1 MQEPIVDSSEATP
14 RNQSRLDSLSEE
26 GFLWTS
32 YAASFIGAYVA
43 GLAASY
49 GLAAWE
55 FSAASTI
62 KPWVLDTLA
71 LPIRRWNG
79 SVSVF
84 LANTV
89 FWLIPLVI
97 CLAISTLWV
106 KPFATSTSRS
116 RRMRLSATATVG
128 VLASLALFVLWARFE
143 EGKHRKGYENASCQ
157 KNLQQLSMALRMY
170 ASDRRDGIFPELS
183 STAGTLAVTDGVL
196 VPEYLNEISV
206 LHCPAWNLNKRWY
219 QPPKRKNV
227 TVEDDRSYFY
237 LGYRIPDQATL
248 EQFAAAYR
256 THSESGKPFD
266 VDLPLGTGKGV
277 VSRLHDTDP
286 LGESSRIPVFVE
298 RYPNGHDPASGNVL
312 YLDGHIERVKWGEK
326 WPMTTEAMEVLLSL
340 DGLGDD

>member
-26 GFLWTS
+26 GFLWAS

-84 LANTV
+84 LANTF
-89 FWLIPLVI
+89 FWLIPLAT
-97 CLAISTLWV
+97 CLAISTIWV
-106 KPFATSTSRS
+106 KPIATSTSRS
-116 RRMRLSATATVG
+116 RLTRLSAATTAG

-143 EGKHRKGYENASCQ
+143 EGKHGKGYGNAFCQ
-157 KNLQQLSMALRMY
+157 RNLQHVSLALRMY
-170 ASDRRDGIFPELS
+170 ASDRRDGIFPELCS
-183 STAGTLAVTDGVL
+183 IPGILAPKDGSL
-196 VPEYLNEISV
+196 IPEYLNEISV

-219 QPPKRKNV
+219 QPP
-227 TVEDDRSYFY
+227 
-237 LGYRIPDQATL
+237 
-248 EQFAAAYR
+248 
-256 THSESGKPFD
+256 
-266 VDLPLGTGKGV
+266 
-277 VSRLHDTDP
+277 
-286 LGESSRIPVFVE
+286 
-298 RYPNGHDPASGNVL
+298 
-312 YLDGHIERVKWGEK
+312 
-326 WPMTTEAMEVLLSL
+326 
-340 DGLGDD
+340 